1 MNVLYSLQ
9 LKETM
14 TLWPLNHSLERIPLW
29 TKGSSKQLLFE
40 EPYYPGGDAMAK
52 GHIFQAK
59 GVFWLLIF
67 KLHLGTH
74 KTLYL

>member
-29 TKGSSKQLLFE
+29 TKGSSKQLLFQ
-40 EPYYPGGDAMAK
+40 EPYSLVDAMAK
-52 GHIFQAK
+52 GS
-59 GVFWLLIF
+59 
-67 KLHLGTH
+67 
-74 KTLYL
+74 YLSSKRSILVVNL